1 MFRNI
6 FSIIYPKI
14 FFFLLS
20 IHLDI
25 ELKPTDVTEIAKFR
39 QLQMHLFI
47 NEMSELLAHVFV
59 NLTLKK

>member
-1 MFRNI
+1 M
-6 FSIIYPKI
+6 
-14 FFFLLS
+14 
-20 IHLDI
+20 
-25 ELKPTDVTEIAKFR
+25 TEIAKFR